1 MRDPKLEQELTLL
14 QSLMG
19 EAKAFR
25 DIIQATWSTE
35 VVVPENEGRFEVL
48 REGLPALSQR
58 FCEAAGLADNHTVEE
73 LFGSVKDLP
82 SIIRFTDLEKNKLYD
97 RWHRYYMGLYAV
109 QGRLKQRKERLDGIS
124 PAAQT
129 LKRLLLNPFVLLI
142 VAGVLVL
149 LVLVLKK

>member
-58 FCEAAGLADNHTVEE
+58 FCEADV
-73 LFGSVKDLP
+73 S
-82 SIIRFTDLEKNKLYD
+82 
-97 RWHRYYMGLYAV
+97 
-109 QGRLKQRKERLDGIS
+109 
-124 PAAQT
+124 
-129 LKRLLLNPFVLLI
+129 
-142 VAGVLVL
+142 
-149 LVLVLKK
+149 